1 MKFAWSERGSPLEVI
16 APFALSVKSFTDS
29 SLSLC
34 FSLSILNVFIGNV
47 CSLFLSSST
56 SPSIWDVTSS
66 PLLVLVLC
74 WFLYFG
80 NRIIFATPLL
90 VPKCDWVAQVG
101 EVTNGE
107 LKRDKTHTSKQI
119 FNGQF
124 MKVIRTRKGKRKGQ
138 DVLTIQL
145 GEQNY
150 AKSGK

>member
-1 MKFAWSERGSPLEVI
+1 MKFARSERGSPLKVI
-16 APFALSVKSFTDS
+16 ALFALSVKSFIDS
-29 SLSLC
+29 SLSPC
-34 FSLSILNVFIGNV
+34 FPLSVLNVFLGNV

-80 NRIIFATPLL
+80 NQIIATPLL

-101 EVTNGE
+101 KVTNGK
-107 LKRDKTHTSKQI
+107 LKRDKTHTSKQM

-124 MKVIRTRKGKRKGQ
+124 MKVISTRKGKGKGQ

-145 GEQNY
+145 GE
-150 AKSGK
+150 